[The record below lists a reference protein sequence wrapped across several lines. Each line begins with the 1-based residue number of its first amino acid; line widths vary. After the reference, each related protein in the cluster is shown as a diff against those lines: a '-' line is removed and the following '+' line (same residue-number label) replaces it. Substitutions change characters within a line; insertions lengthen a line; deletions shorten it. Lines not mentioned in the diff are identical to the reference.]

1 MLMFASFTL
10 RVPRDAASKAKQLE
24 QTRALLR
31 WSMRHLASNPNAN
44 LVVLG
49 DFNEGRP
56 VGSPEQSLAV
66 LFQARPPMVDS
77 FSFLQGRA
85 RTHHD
90 GRAYDRILV
99 SDGIVRGLANRL
111 DRFFSLAVEKPH
123 WSRLVTSN
131 AVTVKKHG
139 RKSRLTTKNRL

>member
-1 MLMFASFTL
+1 VTHVDVCVVHL

-24 QTRALLR
+24 QNRALLR
-31 WSMRHLASNPNAN
+31 WSMRHLAQNPQAN
-44 LVVLG
+44 VLIMG
-49 DFNEGRP
+49 DFNEGRH
-56 VGSPEQSLAV
+56 VGSAEQSLAV

-99 SDGIVRGLANRL
+99 SEGISRGLSGLKLDHVRIIEHRHGKDNRRL
-111 DRFFSLAVEKPH
+111 YTDHFPVIVTLAE
-123 WSRLVTSN
+123 
-131 AVTVKKHG
+131 
-139 RKSRLTTKNRL
+139 TTQRR